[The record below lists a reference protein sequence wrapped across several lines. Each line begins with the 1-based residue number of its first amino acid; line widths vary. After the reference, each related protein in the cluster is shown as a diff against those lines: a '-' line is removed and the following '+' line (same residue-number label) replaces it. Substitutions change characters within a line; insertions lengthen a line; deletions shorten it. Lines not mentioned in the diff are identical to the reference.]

1 MPISVNGANG
11 ITFADGSIQNTGAAG
26 FGFKNRII
34 NGAMVI
40 DQRNAGAAVTVNSTG
55 QTYPVDRFFATG
67 QSTDGVF
74 TLQQSSTAPA
84 GFVNS
89 VVATVT
95 TADAS
100 IGVTQNYLF
109 RQRLEGYNIAD
120 LTWGIATAATVTLSF
135 WVRSSLTGT
144 FGGTLHN
151 GNGDRFYPYSY
162 TISAANTWE
171 QKTITIAGDTTGT
184 WEKTNGIGLNVIWS
198 LGTGSTL
205 LAPTS
210 AWTATT
216 YTGFTGQTNLIGTVG
231 ATFYITGV
239 QLEKGSQ
246 ATAFDWRPY
255 TTEQLLCYRYL
266 PVFRANENGSAYSNP
281 IVQGSATAL
290 GTNTYMLFHHIVP
303 TRVAPTGITI
313 SAVGDLRFSN
323 NDGNAPCT
331 VNAGLASAGI
341 YQSVWTFTVASSRSG
356 STVPGWFYTGASGF
370 YFYLTG
376 CEL

>member
-1 MPISVNGANG
+1 MPIQTAIDSISNSQ
-11 ITFADGSIQNTGAAG
+11 GSP

-34 NGAMVI
+34 NGGMVI
-40 DQRNAGAAVTVNSTG
+40 DQRNAGASYTPVTNTYYLDRWEYEVSQNSKLTG
-55 QTYPVDRFFATG
+55 QQNQGSVTP
-67 QSTDGVF
+67 
-74 TLQQSSTAPA
+74 PA
-84 GFVNS
+84 GFTNYVGSTSSSAYS
-89 VVATVT
+89 VGAT
-95 TADAS
+95 DYFLL
-100 IGVTQNYLF
+100 TQPI
-109 RQRLEGYNIAD
+109 EGYNMAD
-120 LTWGIATAATVTLSF
+120 LNWGSANAKTVTLSF

-144 FGGTLHN
+144 FGGTLANN
-151 GNGDRFYPYSY
+151 GTTRSYPFTY
-162 TISAANTWE
+162 TISSANTWT
-171 QKTITIAGDTTGT
+171 QASVTIAGDTSGT
-184 WEKTNGIGLNVIWS
+184 WLTTNGVGMYVRFS
-198 LGTGSTL
+198 LGTG
-205 LAPTS
+205 
-210 AWTATT
+210 TT
-216 YTGFTGQTNLIGTVG
+216 YSGTAGVWSGSLYLSSTGATSVVGTNG

-303 TRVAPTGITI
+303 TRVAPTGLTI

-323 NDGNAPCT
+323 NDGNAACT
-331 VNAGLASAGI
+331 VSGGLASAGI